1 MVVDIAAEL
10 EDIDMAPANSATEIM
25 QNVKTILTTPKGTVP
40 LFREFGLDTTLVD
53 DPLPVAQAK
62 YTAQI
67 IETVQKYEPRAIVTK
82 VIYGGDGKDGVLK
95 AKVRVRIED
104 GT

>member
-1 MVVDIAAEL
+1 MVVDITAEL
-10 EDIDMAPANSATEIM
+10 DTVDMAPADTMTEIM

-40 LFREFGLDTTLVD
+40 LFREFGLDTTMVD

-82 VIYGGDGKDGVLK
+82 VIYSGNEKDGVLK
-95 AKVRVRIED
+95 AKVRVKIED